1 MAFVPVALVRDNSDR
16 LGNNQKVYRELLDL
30 EWKKTY
36 YLAQQRLATIA

>member
-30 EWKKTY
+30 EWKKKHMIW
-36 YLAQQRLATIA
+36 LSKG